1 MFIDIYNPVFI
12 LLNIYIL
19 NFKLTTNFFLLLKNT
34 LKILAHF
41 FTEKKIDRPR
51 NIS

>member
-19 NFKLTTNFFLLLKNT
+19 NFKLTTNFFFTIKKYIENTCPFFYGKKN
-34 LKILAHF
+34 
-41 FTEKKIDRPR
+41 R
-51 NIS
+51 